1 MVIVGLAQFRGVHLN
16 TPAIR
21 ELTRFT
27 SSEFILCTH
36 QLCKARTFTFFAKLQ
51 FPTVSFGTNLKIE
64 IYQTEY
70 YKTYGSNFRNS
81 TSNHAIIKEAHRK
94 PPSTVS
100 RSFLSH
106 AKKDQNKP
114 LLSIWLH
121 YCLNIT
127 PVRAH

>member
-16 TPAIR
+16 TPAIPALLQVNLSSARISYVKR
-21 ELTRFT
+21 ELSLFSRNYNFQLFPLEQT
-27 SSEFILCTH
+27 S
-36 QLCKARTFTFFAKLQ
+36 
-51 FPTVSFGTNLKIE
+51 IE

-94 PPSTVS
+94 PPSTAS